1 MPGRIRKSRFRY
13 WLLLTASLL
22 LTLSSCDDSFQPL
35 QENDT
40 VPLSIYGYL
49 DASAD
54 TQWVRV
60 TPIRD
65 QVNQPPVKPEMQVTL
80 EHLETGIIT
89 VMNDSLFLFDDG
101 FHILNSWSL
110 KTIEPGQTYRIKAVR
125 PDGAASQAQITIP
138 GDFPAPILLDRDGCK
153 ALMRIEGLEKLAD
166 VQSQWHVRILFSGI
180 GGTIYERE
188 GFYFIPHRDKAE
200 RVADG
205 AYTVQ
210 IDTREE
216 LAQIRNEILVPPGT
230 SIIIQVLSRQL
241 YVASG
246 GPEWNEEITSLS
258 DIAFARFDLLSN
270 VENGLGFILGI
281 VSKSIPYIP
290 VPRCF

>member
-1 MPGRIRKSRFRY
+1 MKGKLFFWKY
-13 WLLLTASLL
+13 LLFICSSLIL
-22 LTLSSCDDSFQPL
+22 VSCDQTFQPL
-35 QENDT
+35 KENST

-60 TPIRD
+60 TPIRKLI
-65 QVNQPPVKPEMQVTL
+65 NQPSVKPEMQVTL
-80 EHLETGIIT
+80 EHLETGNIT
-89 VMNDSLFLFDDG
+89 VMNDSLFLFNDG

-125 PDGAASQAQITIP
+125 PDGAASQAQITLP
-138 GDFPAPILLDRDGCK
+138 GDFPAPTLLDRDGCR
-153 ALMRIEGLEKLAD
+153 AEMRIEGLENLAD
-166 VQSQWHVRILFSGI
+166 VQSQWHVRILYLDQSNRLIFE
-180 GGTIYERE
+180 TER
-188 GFYFIPHRDKAE
+188 FYFIPHRKKAE

-216 LAQIRNEILVPPGT
+216 LTQIRNQLLVPPGT
-230 SIIIQVLSRQL
+230 SVVIQALSRQL

-270 VENGLGFILGI
+270 VENGLGYILGI